1 MIDPWYYVFLGCVVV
16 LWAFSVPQDR
26 NALRIVLFFSLTG
39 IALVTWVTPH
49 LHGFWKTCAMCSH
62 EWLTILCLL
71 YANTRTGYR
80 QAVLLFISW
89 LANILCLWHLKTGGQ
104 LPFFYDNYEAI
115 IQVVAAGQLAVCYD
129 TLRSIPLRLYRALQ
143 SCRVCCI
150 WRAAHAAFRRSFL
163 PGEGTNQNQTGQ

>member
-1 MIDPWYYVFLGCVVV
+1 MIPAWYYCFLACVAV

-71 YANTRTGYR
+71 YANTKTGYR
-80 QAVLLFISW
+80 QVALLLISW
-89 LANILCLWHLKTGGQ
+89 LANLLCYVHLKTGGK
-104 LPFFYDNYEAI
+104 LPFFYDNYEVI
-115 IQVVAAGQLAVCYD
+115 IQVVAVGQLAVCYD
-129 TLRSIPLRLYRALQ
+129 TLRSISIRLIRALK
-143 SCRVCCI
+143 SLGVGGGWVAPDTAI
-150 WRAAHAAFRRSFL
+150 RSAVFH
-163 PGEGTNQNQTGQ
+163 GEG